1 VSLTTTEKLQAISSP
16 WENYI
21 THLEKTHVTIN
32 GSLIDLIDIDN
43 TCGHAFHNT
52 GLLIYCCVGLPT
64 APRIPSAAKLKKWL
78 MVPDERPSAM
88 FKEAMA
94 ATLDHLWELTHGE
107 ELDAPFH
114 RFKAKVAPIE
124 FVYIGALHPLASH
137 PMLPDSY
144 PPSPH
149 RAVPHH
155 VLPSYKLDNS
165 YMPATLSIHAGTS
178 LGDLQ
183 EVHAVMLDH
192 PDGWITFDVSA
203 EPTDNG
209 KGM

>member
-1 VSLTTTEKLQAISSP
+1 VSPTTAEKLQAILSP
-16 WENYI
+16 WANYI

-32 GSLIDLIDIDN
+32 GSLINLIDIDD

-52 GLLIYCCVGLPT
+52 RLLMCYCVGLPA
-64 APRIPSAAKLKKWL
+64 APHIPSATKLKKWL
-78 MVPDERPSAM
+78 MAPDEWPSAM

-94 ATLDHLWELTHGE
+94 AALDHLWELACGE

-124 FVYIGALHPLASH
+124 FVYIGALRPLPSH
-137 PMLPDSY
+137 PTLPDSY

-149 RAVPHH
+149 GAVPHH

-165 YMPATLSIHAGTS
+165 YTPAVLSICTGTS

-192 PDGWITFDVSA
+192 PDGWIMFDVSA
-203 EPTDNG
+203 EPTNNG